1 MVNMLI
7 PWTPVNL
14 LTRFLDTLRTH
25 VKGVLTRNP
34 EWEPALIGF
43 QVESAWMVGDW
54 HEVKTCVDRTETDTS
69 HTAIA
74 RVLLAYHDGESPAA
88 ALASARKLLG
98 APITAVGVRGY
109 RGCYQSVLDL
119 HMLQEVDLISL
130 VSTRPPPRPLR
141 ELSGALAARLEATLP
156 AFRVREQ
163 ILSMRRTAFGIK

>member
-1 MVNMLI
+1 MD
-7 PWTPVNL
+7 
-14 LTRFLDTLRTH
+14 TRGPADTILDTLRTH

-54 HEVKTCVDRTETDTS
+54 QEVQTCVDRTETDTS

-74 RVLLAYHDGESPAA
+74 RVLLAYHNGESPAA
-88 ALASARKLLG
+88 ALASTRKLLG
-98 APITAVGVRGY
+98 APITAVGGARGY

-119 HMLQEVDLISL
+119 HMLQEVDLISS

-163 ILSMRRTAFGIK
+163 ILNMRRTAFGIK